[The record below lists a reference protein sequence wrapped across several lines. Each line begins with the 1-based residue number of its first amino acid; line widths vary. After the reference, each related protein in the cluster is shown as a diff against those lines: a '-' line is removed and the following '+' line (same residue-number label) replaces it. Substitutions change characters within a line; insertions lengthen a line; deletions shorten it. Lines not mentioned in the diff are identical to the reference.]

1 MGRACYSAFCRDM
14 AVYHTWNVFIDLIF
28 GISNICKNWVI
39 IVLFIGYY
47 SDNKQVK
54 WIFVVTTLHKSIEF
68 YYITDGFSKEFGQ
81 EIKIYQVCS
90 KETKR
95 LSKSQVNSA

>member
-1 MGRACYSAFCRDM
+1 M
-14 AVYHTWNVFIDLIF
+14 
-28 GISNICKNWVI
+28 
-39 IVLFIGYY
+39 
-47 SDNKQVK
+47 
-54 WIFVVTTLHKSIEF
+54 TTLHKSIEF

-95 LSKSQVNSA
+95 LSKSQVNSAWNNGVYQNKSRFNMVIISQFKSV